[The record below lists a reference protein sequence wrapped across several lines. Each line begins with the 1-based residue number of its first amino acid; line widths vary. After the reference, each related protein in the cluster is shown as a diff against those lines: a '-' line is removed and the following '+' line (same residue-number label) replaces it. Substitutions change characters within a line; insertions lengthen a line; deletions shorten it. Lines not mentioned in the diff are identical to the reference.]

1 MSLLNAATSERLP
14 GKLFRS
20 LLTLCVLFCVVP
32 VPLPTM
38 TQMSRNQQE
47 VAYPCQNR
55 SCGCKSAYQCWTSC
69 CCFSPQQR
77 LDWAKKHGV
86 TPPAYAVLPNG
97 PKRQTATCSRCQ
109 PRTESKQCQ
118 RCCCSD
124 GKKICQSDEANFG
137 CSPKQRYLV
146 VIEALRCG
154 GHSAD
159 LTQLPWALPIIA
171 KTSQYSSPAGGYGK
185 NHSFTLTCR
194 LADQPPAPPPRCL
207 G

>member
-1 MSLLNAATSERLP
+1 MPLVRIATSHRLH

-20 LLTLCVLFCVVP
+20 FLTMVVLFCVVP
-32 VPLPTM
+32 VPLPM
-38 TQMSRNQQE
+38 MSQKGDDPQE

-77 LDWAKKHGV
+77 LEWAKKHGV
-86 TPPAYAVLPNG
+86 TPPSYAVLPKG
-97 PKRQTATCSRCQ
+97 TDTPSATCSRCK
-109 PRTESKQCQ
+109 PKAESKQCE
-118 RCCCSD
+118 RCCCSE
-124 GKKICQSDEANFG
+124 GKKNCKSDISKLG

-159 LTQLPWALPIIA
+159 LTQLPWSLPVITN
-171 KTSQYSSPAGGYGK
+171 TSHFSTPAGGYGK
-185 NHSFTLTCR
+185 IHSFSLTCR
-194 LADQPPAPPPRCL
+194 MADQPPQPPPRRL